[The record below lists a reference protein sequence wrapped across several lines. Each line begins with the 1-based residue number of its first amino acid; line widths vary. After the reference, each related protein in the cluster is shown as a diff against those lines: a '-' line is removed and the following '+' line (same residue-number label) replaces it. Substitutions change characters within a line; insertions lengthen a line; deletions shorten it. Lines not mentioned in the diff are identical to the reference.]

1 MSGYRFIG
9 KQICPIINKEEI
21 SEIERSLS
29 SPLKPIT
36 IHFENAIKLMSNRT
50 SPDYRNS
57 IKESVSAVESI
68 CRIVLE
74 DQNITLGKALDRI
87 EKKGNVKIQRAL
99 RDAFDHLYG
108 FTSGSEGIRHAMG
121 LLEDPN
127 LNLEEAQFMLVSC
140 SAFVNYLTIKAEKSG
155 IKLN

>member
-1 MSGYRFIG
+1 
-9 KQICPIINKEEI
+9 
-21 SEIERSLS
+21 
-29 SPLKPIT
+29 
-36 IHFENAIKLMSNRT
+36 MSNRT